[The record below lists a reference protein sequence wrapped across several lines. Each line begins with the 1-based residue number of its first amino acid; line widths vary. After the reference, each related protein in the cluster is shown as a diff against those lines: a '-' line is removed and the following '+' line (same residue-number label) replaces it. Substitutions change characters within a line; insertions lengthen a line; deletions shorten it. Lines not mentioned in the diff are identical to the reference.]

1 MRKLAITLRNE
12 RVFKMK
18 YICALLLVMLCTSVA
33 PTFAQE
39 GMKPGDKNWV
49 ALEKQLEDV
58 NNQWLCAGKYYKPK
72 MQDCV
77 NFRASYWSDQFFE
90 VGRTGMTQ
98 TKEQMV
104 ASQTA
109 AATKSPDVVRGTGPN
124 PQDFKLMS
132 VYGDIA
138 LATDLTIFKTAD
150 ASGKVSV
157 SGEANVLRMFV
168 KENGKWRP
176 AGAVLIPVQK

>member
-1 MRKLAITLRNE
+1 MRSAW
-12 RVFKMK
+12 VMV
-18 YICALLLVMLCTSVA
+18 LLVLSASLAV

-39 GMKPGDKNWV
+39 MKMGDKNWT
-49 ALEKQLEDV
+49 ALEKELDDV
-58 NNQWLCAGKYYKPK
+58 NNQWLCAGKYYQPK
-72 MQDCV
+72 AQDCV
-77 NFRASYWSDQFFE
+77 NFRAQYWSAQFFE
-90 VGRTGMTQ
+90 VGRTGNTQ
-98 TKEQMV
+98 TKAQMV

-109 AATKSPDVVRGTGPN
+109 AAAKNPDVVRGTGPN

-138 LATDLTIFKTAD
+138 LATDHTVFKTAD
-150 ASGKVSV
+150 AGGNLSV

-176 AGAVLIPVQK
+176 AGAVLIPANK

>member
-1 MRKLAITLRNE
+1 MRYLCGL
-12 RVFKMK
+12 F
-18 YICALLLVMLCTSVA
+18 LLMLSISAV

-39 GMKPGDKNWV
+39 TMKRGDKNWV
-49 ALEKQLEDV
+49 ALEKELDDV
-58 NNQWLCAGKYYKPK
+58 NNQWLCAGQYYKAK

-77 NFRASYWSDQFFE
+77 DFRASYWADQFFE
-90 VGRTGMTQ
+90 VGRTGNTQ
-98 TKEQMV
+98 TKAQMV

-109 AATKSPDVVRGTGPN
+109 GAAKNPSVVRGTGPN

-138 LATDLTIFKTAD
+138 LATDHTVFKTAD
-150 ASGKVSV
+150 ASGQVSV

-168 KENGKWRP
+168 KEKGKWRP
-176 AGAVLIPVQK
+176 AGAVLIPAPK

>member
-1 MRKLAITLRNE
+1 
-12 RVFKMK
+12 MK
-18 YICALLLVMLCTSVA
+18 YICGLVLALLFVTAVPS
-33 PTFAQE
+33 FAQ
-39 GMKPGDKNWV
+39 GTMKKGDKNWV
-49 ALEKQLEDV
+49 ALEKQLDDV

-77 NFRASYWSDQFFE
+77 NFRAGYWSDQFFE

-109 AATKSPDVVRGTGPN
+109 AATKAPDVVRGTGPN

-138 LATDLTIFKTAD
+138 LATDFTVFKSAD
-150 ASGKVSV
+150 ANGNVSV

>member
-1 MRKLAITLRNE
+1 
-12 RVFKMK
+12 MK
-18 YICALLLVMLCTSVA
+18 YLCGLFLFLLFVPAV
-33 PTFAQE
+33 PTLAQE
-39 GMKPGDKNWV
+39 TMKRGDKNWV
-49 ALEKQLEDV
+49 ALEKELDDV
-58 NNQWLCAGKYYKPK
+58 NNQWLCAGQYYKPK

-77 NFRASYWSDQFFE
+77 NFRASYWADQFFE
-90 VGRTGMTQ
+90 VGRTGNTQ
-98 TKEQMV
+98 TKAQMV

-109 AATKSPDVVRGTGPN
+109 NAAKNPDVVRGTGPN

-138 LATDLTIFKTAD
+138 LATDHTVFKAAD
-150 ASGKVSV
+150 ASGQVSV

-176 AGAVLIPVQK
+176 AGAVLIPAPK

>member
-1 MRKLAITLRNE
+1 MRYTWVL
-12 RVFKMK
+12 V
-18 YICALLLVMLCTSVA
+18 LLVLSSFAA

-39 GMKPGDKNWV
+39 AMKMGDKNWV
-49 ALEKQLEDV
+49 ALEKELDDV
-58 NNQWLCAGKYYKPK
+58 NNQWLCAGQYYKAK

-77 NFRASYWSDQFFE
+77 NFRAQYWSDQFFE
-90 VGRTGMTQ
+90 VGRTGNTQ
-98 TKEQMV
+98 TKAQMV

-109 AATKSPDVVRGTGPN
+109 AAAKNPDVVRGTGPN

-132 VYGDIA
+132 VYGNIA
-138 LATDLTIFKTAD
+138 LATDHTVFKTAD
-150 ASGKVSV
+150 APGNVSV

-176 AGAVLIPVQK
+176 AGAVLIPASK